1 MPEKVASKEENP
13 MAKVIMGQILKTEDF
28 DHISDEQDSK
38 ACEQMLD
45 NILKFSSLN
54 SSMSN
59 QETDSSEA
67 SSNDATI
74 LNTAWEEHLGDLFPD
89 LRECT
94 F

>member
-1 MPEKVASKEENP
+1 MTNQEEGSIAN
-13 MAKVIMGQILKTEDF
+13 VIMGQILKSDDF

-38 ACEQMLD
+38 AYEQILD
-45 NILKFSSLN
+45 NILKFSSSN
-54 SSMSN
+54 SSMTN
-59 QETDSSEA
+59 QGTDSSEA

-74 LNTAWEEHLGDLFPD
+74 FNIAWEERFEDLFPD